1 MNKNTFETKVINT
14 KDILDQIIAVST
26 SEQPLGNDIR
36 EKINMNKELFQNL
49 DQDEIKYLFEK
60 NLMSK
65 KPSHGIRLL
74 EEVGLIRIFIPELQK
89 CVGFDQR
96 NPYHN
101 FDVFNHIL
109 EVLDN
114 TPLDLTL
121 RWAALLH
128 DIAKPLTFFLDKNE
142 KGRFFGHDI
151 KGAVVARKILIRL
164 GYDEE
169 FIRDVAALIETHMS
183 RYNMMKEKGITK
195 LINKVKEE
203 NIEKLFELQRA
214 DIKGRRGPHDFTKIE
229 AIENMAR
236 KLINSN
242 DHTNY

>member
-1 MNKNTFETKVINT
+1 MNTNFIETRNIST
-14 KDILDQIIAVST
+14 KDILDKIIYASI
-26 SEQPLGNDIR
+26 SEQRLENSIV
-36 EKINMNKELFQNL
+36 EEIKISKELFQNL
-49 DQDEIKYLFEK
+49 EKDEIKYLFEK
-60 NLMSK
+60 ILMSK

-101 FDVFNHIL
+101 YDVFDHIL

-114 TPLDLTL
+114 SPLDLML
-121 RWAALLH
+121 RWAAILH
-128 DIAKPLTFFLDKNE
+128 DVAKPLTFFLDKNQ

-151 KGAVVARKILIRL
+151 KGAHVATKILNRL
-164 GYDEE
+164 GYEDK
-169 FIRDVAALIETHMS
+169 FVRDVAALIEAHMS
-183 RYNMMKEKGITK
+183 RYNMMKEKGIRK
-195 LINKVKEE
+195 LIDKVREE

-214 DIKGRRGPHDFTKIE
+214 DIKGRRGPHDFTKVE
-229 AIENMAR
+229 AIENIAR

-242 DHTNY
+242 DHRNY